1 MIEFTKKHAVDAM
14 KRVYALM
21 KENRDSLIELDSKIG
36 DGDLGLTLV
45 RGFSAA
51 ADTAES
57 IADSDLGMF
66 FTKVGLSIIR
76 AAPSTMGTLLGSALL
91 GAGKALS
98 GREQLDGTGFAL
110 LFRSMAEAAAERGNA
125 GEGEKTLLDVLFP
138 AARAVEG
145 CDSPDIWK
153 RAQAGLTQAKIS
165 LENTRALM
173 SQHGKAAVFREKTI
187 GLADPGAAAA
197 CLLIEGIVTACK
209 PAGVGLQRQEGQK
222 LDREKVYQ
230 MYREL
235 AARETAYREE
245 QSENDRR
252 LGIKDLYR
260 EEAARG
266 TRMLYELGF
275 SPSGDNGD
283 ISVRDPETGLV
294 YISASPIEIG
304 YKNLGEYHAC
314 DMAVV
319 DMEGNRMTTWSRPT
333 IEMPMHL
340 AILRARPD
348 VNAVVHTHAAWSSV
362 FAICGKNIPFVLAEQ
377 YAHLGAG
384 EVVCAGYGKAGSDE
398 LGEEI
403 VSALGKNNAVLMRNH
418 GAVTVGRT
426 LDEAFTNARFLECI
440 AQKALFA
447 TLLGGLQTVNP
458 EDVAEEWAK

>member
-36 DGDLGLTLV
+36 DGDLGLTMV

-187 GLADPGAAAA
+187 GLVDPGAAAA

-260 EEAARG
+260 
-266 TRMLYELGF
+266 
-275 SPSGDNGD
+275 
-283 ISVRDPETGLV
+283 
-294 YISASPIEIG
+294 
-304 YKNLGEYHAC
+304 
-314 DMAVV
+314 
-319 DMEGNRMTTWSRPT
+319 
-333 IEMPMHL
+333 
-340 AILRARPD
+340 
-348 VNAVVHTHAAWSSV
+348 
-362 FAICGKNIPFVLAEQ
+362 
-377 YAHLGAG
+377 
-384 EVVCAGYGKAGSDE
+384 
-398 LGEEI
+398 
-403 VSALGKNNAVLMRNH
+403 
-418 GAVTVGRT
+418 
-426 LDEAFTNARFLECI
+426 
-440 AQKALFA
+440 
-447 TLLGGLQTVNP
+447 
-458 EDVAEEWAK
+458 

>member
-36 DGDLGLTLV
+36 DGDLGLTMV

-187 GLADPGAAAA
+187 GQIGGRL
-197 CLLIEGIVTACK
+197 
-209 PAGVGLQRQEGQK
+209 PAHRG
-222 LDREKVYQ
+222 DRHGMQ
-230 MYREL
+230 
-235 AARETAYREE
+235 
-245 QSENDRR
+245 
-252 LGIKDLYR
+252 
-260 EEAARG
+260 
-266 TRMLYELGF
+266 
-275 SPSGDNGD
+275 
-283 ISVRDPETGLV
+283 TG
-294 YISASPIEIG
+294 
-304 YKNLGEYHAC
+304 
-314 DMAVV
+314 
-319 DMEGNRMTTWSRPT
+319 RSRPT
-333 IEMPMHL
+333 KTGGSKIGSGKSL
-340 AILRARPD
+340 SDVSGTGRA
-348 VNAVVHTHAAWSSV
+348 
-362 FAICGKNIPFVLAEQ
+362 
-377 YAHLGAG
+377 
-384 EVVCAGYGKAGSDE
+384 
-398 LGEEI
+398 
-403 VSALGKNNAVLMRNH
+403 
-418 GAVTVGRT
+418 
-426 LDEAFTNARFLECI
+426 
-440 AQKALFA
+440 
-447 TLLGGLQTVNP
+447 
-458 EDVAEEWAK
+458 